1 MQSSFLSY
9 LKRKIISD
17 EQTVNRLFVSAFIE
31 SNCLKHPKS
40 PYLEKYV
47 INKHDKE
54 FDLLQDVRKHLS
66 AEFRD
71 GLTTESLVKLF
82 EFVISP
88 ANRIVSGAVYTPI
101 KVREIILQNVLG
113 DKREDELRTIRV
125 ADISCGCGG
134 FLMDAALWIHKKT
147 GKPYVEIFRDNIFG
161 IDIQDYAIERAKILL
176 SLLALSE
183 GEDADFDFNLL
194 CRDTLDYIKKDW
206 NIKYVGFDV
215 IVGNPPY
222 VCSRNLTEETH
233 TKLKKYEVCSS
244 GHPDLYIPFFQIAID
259 MLNDEG
265 RLGYI
270 TMNSFL
276 RSVNGRALR
285 NFFFA

>member
-17 EQTVNRLFVSAFIE
+17 EQTVNKLFVSAFIG

-40 PYLEKYV
+40 AYLEKYV
-47 INKHDKE
+47 INKHDEE

-101 KVREIILQNVLG
+101 KVRETILQNVLG
-113 DKREDELRTIRV
+113 DKREDELRTLRI

-134 FLMDAALWIHKKT
+134 FLMDAALWIHNKT

-161 IDIQDYAIERAKILL
+161 IDIQDYAI
-176 SLLALSE
+176 
-183 GEDADFDFNLL
+183 
-194 CRDTLDYIKKDW
+194 
-206 NIKYVGFDV
+206 
-215 IVGNPPY
+215 
-222 VCSRNLTEETH
+222 
-233 TKLKKYEVCSS
+233 
-244 GHPDLYIPFFQIAID
+244 
-259 MLNDEG
+259 
-265 RLGYI
+265 
-270 TMNSFL
+270 
-276 RSVNGRALR
+276 
-285 NFFFA
+285 

>member
-17 EQTVNRLFVSAFIE
+17 EQTVNKLFVSAFIE

-40 PYLEKYV
+40 AYLEKYV
-47 INKHDKE
+47 INKHDEE

-101 KVREIILQNVLG
+101 KVRETILQNVLG
-113 DKREDELRTIRV
+113 DKREDELRTLRI

-147 GKPYVEIFRDNIFG
+147 RKPYVEIFRDNIFG

-194 CRDTLDYIKKDW
+194 CRDTLDYIKKLW
-206 NIKYVGFDV
+206 KFIQT
-215 IVGNPPY
+215 
-222 VCSRNLTEETH
+222 C
-233 TKLKKYEVCSS
+233 
-244 GHPDLYIPFFQIAID
+244 
-259 MLNDEG
+259 
-265 RLGYI
+265 
-270 TMNSFL
+270 
-276 RSVNGRALR
+276 
-285 NFFFA
+285 